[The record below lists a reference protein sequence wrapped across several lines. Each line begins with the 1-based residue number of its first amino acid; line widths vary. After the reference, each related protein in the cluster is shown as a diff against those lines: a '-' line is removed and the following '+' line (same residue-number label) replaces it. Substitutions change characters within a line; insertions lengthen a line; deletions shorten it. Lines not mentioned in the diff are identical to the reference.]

1 MTTTTKKRGLG
12 GGRGLDALLSGV
24 RQVKETVAAVE
35 EGKVP
40 ADGELRNIPVE
51 FLQRGRYQP
60 RRDMDPAALQ
70 ELADSIRSQGVM
82 QPIVVRPIGEHK
94 YEIIAGERR
103 WRATQIAGLDTI
115 PAIVRD
121 IPDET
126 AIAMALIENI
136 QRENLNPME
145 EALALQRFADEFQFT
160 HQQIADAVGK
170 SRATV
175 TNLLRLMSLNAE
187 AKSLLER
194 GDLEV
199 GHAKALLGLPEHMQG
214 KAARAVVAK
223 GLSVR
228 QTEAMVR
235 TLLAQ
240 QDKPAEAEKTL
251 DPNVR
256 RLQDEISEKLGA
268 PVQIEYNAR
277 GKGRLVI
284 SYNSLDELDGI
295 LAHIK

>member
-1 MTTTTKKRGLG
+1 MTLKKRGLG
-12 GGRGLDALLSGV
+12 GGSRGLDALLGSV
-24 RQVKETVAAVE
+24 KQVKEEVVAIE
-35 EGKVP
+35 SGKVS
-40 ADGELRNIPVE
+40 ADGDLKQLPVE

-70 ELADSIRSQGVM
+70 ELADSIKTQGVM
-82 QPIVVRPIGEHK
+82 QPIVVRPIGPNK
-94 YEIIAGERR
+94 YEIVAGERR
-103 WRATQIAGLDTI
+103 WRATQLAGIDSI
-115 PAIVRD
+115 PAIIRD

-145 EALALQRFADEFQFT
+145 EAIALQRFADEFSFT

-170 SRATV
+170 SRTTV
-175 TNLLRLMSLNAE
+175 TNLLRLMALNSE
-187 AKSLLER
+187 AKTLLEH
-194 GDLEV
+194 GDLEM
-199 GHAKALLGLPEHMQG
+199 GHARALLALPDNLQG
-214 KAARAVVAK
+214 KAAKAVVAK

-240 QDKPAEAEKTL
+240 ADKPAEAEKTL

-256 RLQDEISEKLGA
+256 KLQDQLSERLGA
-268 PVQIEYNAR
+268 PVLIEYNAR
-277 GKGRLVI
+277 GKGKLTI
-284 SYNSLDELDGI
+284 AYNSLDELDGI

>member
-1 MTTTTKKRGLG
+1 MTTAKKRGLG

-35 EGKVP
+35 EGKLP
-40 ADGELRNIPVE
+40 MDGELKSLPVE

-70 ELADSIRSQGVM
+70 ELADSIKAQGVM
-82 QPIVVRPIGEHK
+82 QPIVARPIGENK

-103 WRATQIAGLDTI
+103 WRATQLAGIDSI
-115 PAIVRD
+115 PVIVRS

-126 AIAMALIENI
+126 AIAMALIENV

-145 EALALQRFADEFQFT
+145 EAIALQRFADEFQFT

-175 TNLLRLMSLNAE
+175 TNMLRLMALNAE
-187 AKSLLER
+187 AKTMLER
-194 GDLEV
+194 GDLEM
-199 GHAKALLGLPEHMQG
+199 GHAKALLGLPENMQG
-214 KAARAVVAK
+214 KAAKAVVAK
-223 GLSVR
+223 SLSVR

-240 QDKPAEAEKTL
+240 KDQPELADKTL

-256 RLQDEISEKLGA
+256 KLQDEIGERLGA

-277 GKGRLVI
+277 GKGRLII

-295 LAHIK
+295 LMHIK